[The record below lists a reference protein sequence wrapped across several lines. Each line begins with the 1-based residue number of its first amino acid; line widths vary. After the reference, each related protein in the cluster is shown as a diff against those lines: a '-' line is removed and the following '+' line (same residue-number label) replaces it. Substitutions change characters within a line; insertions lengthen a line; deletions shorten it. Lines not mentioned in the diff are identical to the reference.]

1 MVGLAPSEIATLQ
14 HNRLSNVCSVCL
26 SLWGNANLGLQY
38 VDGAVSYFRLH
49 GFNDGSSTSCQL
61 YSIGPFVAI

>member
-1 MVGLAPSEIATLQ
+1 MFGVSLAL
-14 HNRLSNVCSVCL
+14 RD
-26 SLWGNANLGLQY
+26 ANLGLQY
-38 VDGAVSYFRLH
+38 VDGALSYFRLH